1 MRMESWEQ
9 ELLEKV
15 EALARGPFTERAA
28 RHDLE
33 GSFSNANMA
42 QLTDL
47 GVPGMALP
55 KGIGGLEI
63 GAEAQMRIIEAIAY
77 GDASTAVALNMH
89 LLIADF
95 VSVFPMFPRKDAML
109 KDIAENGALV
119 CGPGSVPTGELD
131 ARPTGFTAVEDGDSL
146 VVNGRAGFA
155 SGADGATYIL
165 VGGSVDRGEEKE
177 ADLMVALPTVGTDGL
192 TVRDNWDAMGMRGT
206 ASHDI
211 VCEDVRVPRT
221 EAMVVP
227 AELARMA
234 QQALAANPL
243 AGQSRARGALGILAI
258 WLGLAQA
265 AFNGTIEYV
274 KERHGYLATQN
285 PALGIP
291 PGYRSD
297 EAWAQMGIG
306 DMEHWLETGRTI
318 LYDSVRRLETQFPST
333 EEFTRHIVRTVYH
346 LRRMSEEVSAG
357 AMRVCGAHAYV
368 RGRSLERIFRDMVG
382 GNVMA
387 WKTDQLKLT
396 LGQGALGMPITFVGP
411 AGT

>member
-1 MRMESWEQ
+1 MEPWEQ
-9 ELLEKV
+9 ELIDKV
-15 EALARGPFTERAA
+15 DALARGPFSEGAA
-28 RHDLE
+28 RHDLD
-33 GSFSNANMA
+33 GSFSNANMDELA
-42 QLTDL
+42 KL
-47 GVPGMALP
+47 GIPGMALP
-55 KGIGGLEI
+55 KLIGGMEI
-63 GAEAQMRIIEAIAY
+63 GAEAQMRVIEAIAY

-89 LLIADF
+89 LLVADF
-95 VSVFPMFPRKDAML
+95 VGMFPMFPRKDIML
-109 KDIAENGALV
+109 KDIAANGALV
-119 CGPGSVPTGELD
+119 CAPGSVPTGELD
-131 ARPTGFTAVEDGDSL
+131 SRPTGFSGAEDGDEL
-146 VVNGRAGFA
+146 VINGRAGFA
-155 SGADGATYIL
+155 SGADGAKYVL
-165 VGGSVDRGEEKE
+165 VGGTIDRGEEKE
-177 ADLMVALPTVGTDGL
+177 ADLMVSLPTIGTDGL
-192 TVRDNWDAMGMRGT
+192 TVRGNWDAMGLRGT
-206 ASHDI
+206 ASHDV
-211 VCEDVRVPRT
+211 VCEDMRIPRA

-258 WLGLAQA
+258 WLGLSQA
-265 AFNGTIEYV
+265 AFDGTLAYV
-274 KERHGYLATQN
+274 KERHGYLATQSS
-285 PALGIP
+285 ALGTP

-318 LYDSVRRLETQFPST
+318 LYDSVRRLETPFPST

-346 LRRMSEEVSAG
+346 LRRMNEEVSAG

-368 RGRSLERIFRDMVG
+368 RGRDLERIFRDMVG

-387 WKTDQLKLT
+387 WKTDQLRLT